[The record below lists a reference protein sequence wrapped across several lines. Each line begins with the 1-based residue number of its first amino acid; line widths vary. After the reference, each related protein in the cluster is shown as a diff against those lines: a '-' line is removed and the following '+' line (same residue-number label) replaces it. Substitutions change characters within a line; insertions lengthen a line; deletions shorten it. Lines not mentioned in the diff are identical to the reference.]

1 MSRSRTGAGQ
11 LDPLRTSYE
20 DNRMSGSRADF
31 APKDSS
37 ELKAR
42 WRSYV
47 ESKRLN
53 VTSQRE
59 AIVEFF
65 LRTRDHISI
74 DELLARVRKKHP
86 KVGYA
91 TVYRT
96 LKLLVDGGLAVE
108 RQFGDGQAR
117 FEIVGDHHDHLI
129 CTQCGFILEFED
141 EEIEAQQEKIAKKLG
156 GFVVLRH
163 RHELYG
169 LCPRAQGVAGGFCPG
184 QTK

>member
-1 MSRSRTGAGQ
+1 MTAVSWSLA
-11 LDPLRTSYE
+11 LDPHLASKQ
-20 DNRMSGSRADF
+20 DGRMSGSRADF
-31 APKDSS
+31 APKDSG

-42 WRSYV
+42 WRTYV

-74 DELLARVRKKHP
+74 DELLAKVRKKHP

-96 LKLLVDGGLAVE
+96 LKLLVDG
-108 RQFGDGQAR
+108 RTF
-117 FEIVGDHHDHLI
+117 IVG
-129 CTQCGFILEFED
+129 
-141 EEIEAQQEKIAKKLG
+141 
-156 GFVVLRH
+156 
-163 RHELYG
+163 HE
-169 LCPRAQGVAGGFCPG
+169 
-184 QTK
+184 